1 MAVQHGREEVRV
13 PDLAPALSHYTD
25 AVWAGDLLFVSGV
38 PALDSAGLLV
48 GPGDVVAQ
56 FGQILENLQ
65 AVLAAVGLTPVD
77 VIKVNLYLTNVADR
91 PLINPQRIAF
101 FGEARPASTL
111 VGVAELPVPGML
123 VEMEAVAYLPGRNGA
138 VRAEGSTT

>member
-1 MAVQHGREEVRV
+1 MHHGREEVRV
-13 PDLAPALSHYTD
+13 PGLAPPLSHYTD

-38 PALDSAGLLV
+38 PALDGAGRLV

-65 AVLAAVGLTPVD
+65 AILMAVGLTSAA

-101 FGEARPASTL
+101 FGEVRPASTL

-123 VEMEAVAYLPGRNGA
+123 VEMEAVAYLPGRIGA
-138 VRAEGSTT
+138 LHAEGSTI

>member
-1 MAVQHGREEVRV
+1 MTRCEVRV
-13 PDLAPALSHYTD
+13 PGLAPALSHYTD

-38 PALDSAGLLV
+38 PALDGAGQLV
-48 GPGDVVAQ
+48 GPGDVVVQ
-56 FGQILENLQ
+56 FGQILENLRAIL
-65 AVLAAVGLTPVD
+65 AVVELSPAD

-123 VEMEAVAYLPGRNGA
+123 VEMEAVAYLPGRTGA
-138 VRAEGSTT
+138 VCAEGSTT